1 MPHNPFRS
9 IEKCK
14 AITSSNPKNI
24 QNCKYEGTKYGLEIS
39 DHRDQVAFRVAKY
52 RALKKLHASK
62 SWESLS
68 PTEKKVMEGEVVAQ
82 LVAKHDV
89 KKRRHEREWIRKV
102 EADEVE
108 VNELEAGEVNEDD
121 SKGEIESIKDEMYE
135 TGDSIGKW
143 KCVDEHDSDD
153 WKDIDDY
160 NIGDEAWRSSFIQ
173 DVAAIK
179 EKFKKGWIKKFEILE
194 ERAKETWLDD

>member
-1 MPHNPFRS
+1 
-9 IEKCK
+9 
-14 AITSSNPKNI
+14 
-24 QNCKYEGTKYGLEIS
+24 
-39 DHRDQVAFRVAKY
+39 
-52 RALKKLHASK
+52 
-62 SWESLS
+62 
-68 PTEKKVMEGEVVAQ
+68 MEGEVVAQ